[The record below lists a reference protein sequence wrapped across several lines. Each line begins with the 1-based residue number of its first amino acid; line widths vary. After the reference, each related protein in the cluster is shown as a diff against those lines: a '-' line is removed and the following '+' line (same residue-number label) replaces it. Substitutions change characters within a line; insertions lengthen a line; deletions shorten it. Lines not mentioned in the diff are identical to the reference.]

1 MCAELTASCMSTG
14 QPRYYLL
21 LTGIHRFL
29 APLFTSI
36 ANLLGTSTP
45 PTAMIQ
51 LKPGIPPASLSKP
64 SHSAARRKNRME
76 RKKNGGL
83 RFKRVFSDPAIAP
96 FDQIEW
102 GRRTA
107 EITDDGGRVIF
118 KQEDIE
124 VPKNWSALATK
135 IAVSKYFYGDIANGT
150 DPYKGGRETSVRQL
164 IHRVTRTI
172 TDCGIA
178 DSYFADAEAAE
189 TFYDELTWLCLNQ
202 HGAFNSPVWFNV
214 GLYHQYGVGKG
225 AGAGNYFYN
234 SETGE
239 AERATSQYEYP
250 QGSACFIQSVG
261 DTMEDIMRLATSE
274 AMLFKFGSGTGTD
287 LSSLRS
293 TREKLSGGGKP
304 SGPLSFLKV
313 YDKIANVV
321 KSGGKTRRA
330 AKMNTLKDWH
340 PDIEEFIDAKQN
352 EEKKAWALIEQGYD
366 GSYNGDAYGSVMY
379 QNENLSVRVSD
390 EFMNAA
396 VDGREW
402 VTKNVRDGSPCDK
415 KDARGLLRKI
425 AEGTYICGDPGMQ
438 FDSTI
443 HKWHTCK
450 GTGRQNSTN
459 PCSEYLFPDNTAC
472 NLASLNLMKFKGEDE
487 VFDVERF
494 KAAVRLFITAQEILV
509 DNASYPIKEIAENSH
524 IFRTLG
530 LGYANLGSL
539 IMSYGYGYD
548 TVEGRALCGAI
559 TAIMTG
565 EAYEQSALLA
575 KTMGPFPGYR
585 EARCS
590 GVSKPAAKDNV
601 ASMLEV
607 IELHREAVEEIPD
620 VEEFG
625 YLKKEA
631 TRAWDRATDL
641 GKRHGYRNAQVT
653 VLAPTGTI
661 SFLMD
666 CDTTG
671 IEPDIAL
678 VKYKLLAGGGML
690 KIVNQTI
697 RPALE
702 HLGYAEDEIARSI
715 EHVDLFD
722 TIEDATPGA
731 DHSAVLAGRA
741 EAGRFYPTPLRA
753 EHLPIFDCAFR
764 AHLGERSL
772 HYMAHLRMM
781 AAAQPFLSG
790 AISKTVNM
798 PENATVDDIMNTYVE
813 GWRLGLKSIAIYR
826 DGSKRSAPLN
836 TRKTRDMG
844 AFDGAMDVIAKP
856 EELQKLILELEEEI
870 AMLRSRLDQ
879 PIRHRMPDTRM
890 SLTHRFEIAGHE
902 GYITVGLYE
911 DGQPG
916 ELLITMWKEGSTI
929 GGLMDTVGTL
939 TSIALQYGVPL
950 ESLVKKFAYQRF
962 EPSGF
967 TKNPDIRNATSI
979 TDYVFRYLGCQFI
992 KGYKEATSPN
1002 RAQPEFP
1009 LKEIAEMEKKAIN
1022 RPVAELPRTAEK
1034 ELIDVITSHSPG
1046 EGNPKVIT
1054 TGYTYADR
1062 VKEALGNMF
1071 MDIVC
1076 SHCGSDKV
1084 IRAGACG
1091 VCTECGTS
1099 QGCS

>member
-1 MCAELTASCMSTG
+1 
-14 QPRYYLL
+14 
-21 LTGIHRFL
+21 
-29 APLFTSI
+29 
-36 ANLLGTSTP
+36 
-45 PTAMIQ
+45 MIQ
-51 LKPGIPPASLSKP
+51 LKAGIPGSQFNKGNKP
-64 SHSAARRKNRME
+64 NARSRMRRTSGKE
-76 RKKNGGL
+76 RSGL
-83 RFKRVFSDPAIAP
+83 RFKRVFSDAKCAP
-96 FDQIEW
+96 FDEVEW
-102 GRRTA
+102 ERRTA
-107 EITDDGGRVIF
+107 EITDDSGKIIF

-124 VPKNWSALATK
+124 VPASWSELATK

-150 DPYKGGRETSVRQL
+150 DPAKGGRETSVRQL

-172 TDCGIA
+172 A
-178 DSYFADAEAAE
+178 DWGLLDGYFADAQMADL
-189 TFYDELTWLCLNQ
+189 FYAELTWLCLNQ
-202 HGAFNSPVWFNV
+202 YGAFNSPVWFNV
-214 GLYHQYGVGKG
+214 GLYQQYGIGIG
-225 AGAGNYFYN
+225 AGEGNYFYN
-234 SETGE
+234 RE
-239 AERATSQYEYP
+239 AGKADRAATQYEYP
-250 QGSACFIQSVG
+250 QGSACFIQAVD

-274 AMLFKFGSGTGTD
+274 AMLFKYGSGTGSD

-313 YDKIANVV
+313 YDQVANVV

-340 PDIEEFIDAKQN
+340 PDIEEFIDAKQK
-352 EEKKAWALIEQGYD
+352 EERKAWALIEQGYD

-379 QNENLSVRVSD
+379 QNENLSVRVSN
-390 EFMNAA
+390 EFMHAA
-396 VDGREW
+396 LNGEEW
-402 VTKNVRDGSPCDK
+402 WTRRVRDGSPCER
-415 KDARGLLRKI
+415 KDAQTLLHKI
-425 AEGTYICGDPGMQ
+425 AQGTYICGDPGMQ

-450 GTGRQNSTN
+450 GTDRQNSTN
-459 PCSEYLFPDNTAC
+459 PCSEYLFLDNTAC
-472 NLASLNLMKFKGEDE
+472 NLASLNLMKFKTADGE
-487 VFDVERF
+487 FDVERF
-494 KAAVRLFITAQEILV
+494 KAAVRIFITAQEIIV
-509 DNASYPIKEIAENSH
+509 DSASYPIKEIAENSH

-539 IMSYGYGYD
+539 VMSYGYGYD
-548 TVEGRALCGAI
+548 SVEGRALCGAV

-585 EARCS
+585 DARCS
-590 GVSKPAAKDNV
+590 GVSKPVAKDNV

-607 IELHREAVEEIPD
+607 IDLHRAAVDEIPD
-620 VEEFG
+620 AEEFA

-631 TRAWDRATDL
+631 AHAWNRAADL

-702 HLGYAEDEIARSI
+702 HLGYDEDEIASI
-715 EHVDLFD
+715 VEHVDLFD
-722 TIEDATPGA
+722 TIEDARPGA
-731 DHSAVLAGRA
+731 DHAAVLAGRA
-741 EAGRFYPTPLRA
+741 EAGRLYPTPLRA

-772 HYMAHLRMM
+772 HYLAHLRMM

-798 PENATVDDIMNTYVE
+798 PESATVDDIMNTYLE

-836 TRKTRDMG
+836 TKKTRDMG
-844 AFDGAMDVIAKP
+844 FDSAMDATAEP
-856 EELQKLILELEEEI
+856 EDLQKRILELEEEI
-870 AMLRSRLDQ
+870 AMLRTRLDQ

-916 ELLITMWKEGSTI
+916 ELFITMSKEGSTI

-1002 RAQPEFP
+1002 RAQSEFP
-1009 LKEIAEMEKKAIN
+1009 LKEIAEMEKKAVN
-1022 RPVAELPRTAEK
+1022 RPVAELPRTAER
-1034 ELIDVITSHSPG
+1034 ELIDVITNDSPG
-1046 EGNPKVIT
+1046 EGSPKIISS
-1054 TGYTYADR
+1054 GYTHAER

>member
-1 MCAELTASCMSTG
+1 
-14 QPRYYLL
+14 
-21 LTGIHRFL
+21 
-29 APLFTSI
+29 
-36 ANLLGTSTP
+36 
-45 PTAMIQ
+45 MIQ
-51 LKPGIPPASLSKP
+51 LKPGIPPASLNGP
-64 SHSAARRKNRME
+64 PQPTVRRRNRSD
-76 RKKNGGL
+76 KKKKTGL
-83 RFKRVFSDPAIAP
+83 RFKRVFSDAAVAP
-96 FDQIEW
+96 FDQVEW
-102 GRRTA
+102 ERRTA
-107 EITDDGGRVIF
+107 EITDDSAKVIF

-124 VPKNWSALATK
+124 VPKSWSALATK

-172 TDCGIA
+172 TDWGLA
-178 DSYFADAEAAE
+178 DGYFTDAEAAE
-189 TFYDELTWLCLNQ
+189 VFYDELTWLCLNQ
-202 HGAFNSPVWFNV
+202 YGAFNSPVWFNV

-234 SETGE
+234 WETGE
-239 AERATSQYEYP
+239 AERAASQYEYP
-250 QGSACFIQSVG
+250 QGSACFIQSVE

-274 AMLFKFGSGTGTD
+274 AMLFKYGSGTGTD

-313 YDKIANVV
+313 YDQVANVV

-340 PDIEEFIDAKQN
+340 PDIEEFIDAKQK

-379 QNENLSVRVSD
+379 QNENVSVRVSD
-390 EFMNAA
+390 EFMEAA
-396 VDGREW
+396 QEGREW
-402 VTKNVRDGSPCDK
+402 WTRRVTDGKQCER
-415 KDARGLLRKI
+415 KDARTLLRKI

-459 PCSEYLFPDNTAC
+459 PCSEYLFLDNTAC
-472 NLASLNLMKFKGEDE
+472 NLASLNLMKFKTPEGD
-487 VFDVERF
+487 FDIDRF
-494 KAAVRLFITAQEILV
+494 KAAVRVFITAQEIIV

-539 IMSYGYGYD
+539 IMSYGFGYD
-548 TVEGRALCGAI
+548 SVEGRALCGAI

-565 EAYEQSALLA
+565 EAYEQSARLA
-575 KTMGPFPGYR
+575 RAIGPFSGYR
-585 EARCS
+585 DARAS
-590 GVSKPAAKDNV
+590 GVPKPVAKDNV

-607 IELHREAVEEIPD
+607 IELHRQAVREISDAKEFAHLKEEAAKV
-620 VEEFG
+620 
-625 YLKKEA
+625 
-631 TRAWDRATDL
+631 WDSAAEL
-641 GKRHGYRNAQVT
+641 GKHHGYRNAQVT

-690 KIVNQTI
+690 KIVNQTVKA
-697 RPALE
+697 ALE
-702 HLGYAEDEIARSI
+702 KLGYNSDEIEGIIAHI
-715 EHVDLFD
+715 DAFD
-722 TIEDATPGA
+722 TIEDVTDTDGSTISSGLKP
-731 DHSAVLAGRA
+731 
-741 EAGRFYPTPLRA
+741 
-753 EHLPIFDCAFR
+753 EHLPIFDCAFKPFK
-764 AHLGERSL
+764 GERSL
-772 HYMAHLRMM
+772 NYMAHLRMM

-798 PENATVDDIMNTYVE
+798 PEAATVDDIMNTYVE
-813 GWRLGLKSIAIYR
+813 GWRLGLKSVAIYR
-826 DGSKRSAPLN
+826 DASKRSAPLN
-836 TRKTRDMG
+836 TRKTKDMG
-844 AFDGAMDVIAKP
+844 TVAAGDDSGLSADSATDA
-856 EELQKLILELEEEI
+856 LQKRVLELEQELT
-870 AMLRSRLDQ
+870 ALRGQLDQ
-879 PIRHRMPDTRM
+879 PVRHRMPDTRI
-890 SLTHRFEIAGHE
+890 SLTHKFEIAGHE

-916 ELLITMWKEGSTI
+916 ELFITMSKEGSTI

-967 TKNPDIRNATSI
+967 TKNPDIRHATSI
-979 TDYVFRYLGCQFI
+979 TDYVFRWLACQFI

-1002 RAQPEFP
+1002 RAQPDLP
-1009 LKEIAEMEKKAIN
+1009 LKEIAEIEKKALN
-1022 RPVAELPRTAEK
+1022 RPVTDLARTGEK
-1034 ELIDVITSHSPG
+1034 EVIDVITSHPADDS
-1046 EGNPKVIT
+1046 ESARQNGN
-1054 TGYTYADR
+1054 GNGHADR
-1062 VKEALGNMF
+1062 VTVALGSIF
-1071 MDIVC
+1071 MGITC
-1076 SHCGSDKV
+1076 SVCGSDKV

>member
-1 MCAELTASCMSTG
+1 
-14 QPRYYLL
+14 
-21 LTGIHRFL
+21 
-29 APLFTSI
+29 
-36 ANLLGTSTP
+36 
-45 PTAMIQ
+45 MIQ
-51 LKPGIPPASLSKP
+51 LKPGIPPASLKGP
-64 SHSAARRKNRME
+64 RDPALRRKSKA
-76 RKKNGGL
+76 KKKTGL
-83 RFKRVFSDPAIAP
+83 RFKRVFSDGGVAP
-96 FDQIEW
+96 FEQVEW
-102 GRRTA
+102 ERRTA
-107 EITDDGGRVIF
+107 EITDDSGKVIF

-124 VPKNWSALATK
+124 VPKSWSALATK

-172 TDCGIA
+172 TDWGWA
-178 DSYFADAEAAE
+178 DGYFADKEAAE
-189 TFYDELTWLCLNQ
+189 IFYNELTWLCLNQ
-202 HGAFNSPVWFNV
+202 FGAFNSPVWFNL

-234 SETGE
+234 RESCK
-239 AERATSQYEYP
+239 AERAASQYEYP
-250 QGSACFIQSVG
+250 QGSACFIQSVE

-274 AMLFKFGSGTGTD
+274 AMLFKYGSGTGTD

-313 YDKIANVV
+313 YDQVANVV

-340 PDIEEFIDAKQN
+340 PDIEEFIDAKQK

-379 QNENLSVRVSD
+379 QNENVSVRVSD
-390 EFMNAA
+390 KFMEAA
-396 VDGREW
+396 LDGREW
-402 VTKNVRDGSPCDK
+402 WTRRVTDGKPCERK
-415 KDARGLLRKI
+415 EARTLLRKI

-459 PCSEYLFPDNTAC
+459 PCSEYLFLDNTAC
-472 NLASLNLMKFKGEDE
+472 NLASLNLMKFKTPDGD
-487 VFDVERF
+487 FDVERF
-494 KAAVRLFITAQEILV
+494 KAAVRIFITAQEIIV

-539 IMSYGYGYD
+539 IMSYGFGYD
-548 TVEGRALCGAI
+548 SVEGRALCGAI
-559 TAIMTG
+559 TSIMTG
-565 EAYEQSALLA
+565 EAYEQSARLA
-575 KTMGPFPGYR
+575 QVMEPFPGYR
-585 EARCS
+585 DARAS
-590 GVSKPAAKDNV
+590 GVLKPVAKDNV

-607 IELHREAVEEIPD
+607 IELHRKAVSDISDAKEFAHLKEEAAKVWDNAVE
-620 VEEFG
+620 
-625 YLKKEA
+625 
-631 TRAWDRATDL
+631 L
-641 GKRHGYRNAQVT
+641 GKRYGYRNAQVT

-697 RPALE
+697 KPALQK
-702 HLGYAEDEIARSI
+702 LGYNSDEIERIVAHI
-715 EHVDLFD
+715 DAFD
-722 TIEDATPGA
+722 TIEDVTDTDG
-731 DHSAVLAGRA
+731 SAISSGLK
-741 EAGRFYPTPLRA
+741 P
-753 EHLPIFDCAFR
+753 EHLPIFDCAFKPFK
-764 AHLGERSL
+764 GERSL
-772 HYMAHLRMM
+772 NYMAHLRMM

-790 AISKTVNM
+790 AISKTVNL
-798 PENATVDDIMNTYVE
+798 PEAATVDDIMNTYLE
-813 GWRLGLKSIAIYR
+813 GWRLGLKSVAIYR
-826 DGSKRSAPLN
+826 EGSKRSAPLN
-836 TRKTRDMG
+836 TRKTKDMG
-844 AFDGAMDVIAKP
+844 SVASGADGVILDGTGLDS
-856 EELQKLILELEEEI
+856 LQARILELEQEV
-870 AMLRSRLDQ
+870 ALLRGRVDQ
-879 PIRHRMPDTRM
+879 PVRHRMTDTRM
-890 SLTHRFEIAGHE
+890 SLTHKFEIAGHE
-902 GYITVGLYE
+902 GYITVGLFA

-916 ELLITMWKEGSTI
+916 ELFITMSKEGSTI

-950 ESLVKKFAYQRF
+950 ESLIKKFAYQRF

-967 TKNPDIRNATSI
+967 TKNSDIRHATSI
-979 TDYVFRYLGCQFI
+979 TDYVFRWLGCQFI
-992 KGYKEATSPN
+992 RGYKEATSPN
-1002 RAQPEFP
+1002 RGQPDLP
-1009 LKEIAEMEKKAIN
+1009 LKEIADIEKKAVN
-1022 RPVAELPRTAEK
+1022 RPVSDLARTAEK
-1034 ELIDVITSHSPG
+1034 EVIDVITNHPPG
-1046 EGNPKVIT
+1046 DSESGRQNGN
-1054 TGYTYADR
+1054 GHGHADR
-1062 VKEALGNMF
+1062 VTVALGSIF
-1071 MDIVC
+1071 MGITC
-1076 SHCGSDKV
+1076 SVCGSDKV

>member
-1 MCAELTASCMSTG
+1 
-14 QPRYYLL
+14 
-21 LTGIHRFL
+21 
-29 APLFTSI
+29 
-36 ANLLGTSTP
+36 
-45 PTAMIQ
+45 MIQ
-51 LKPGIPPASLSKP
+51 LKAGIPGSQFNKGNKP
-64 SHSAARRKNRME
+64 NARSRMRRTSGKE
-76 RKKNGGL
+76 RSGL
-83 RFKRVFSDPAIAP
+83 RFKRVFSDAKCAP
-96 FDQIEW
+96 FDEVEW
-102 GRRTA
+102 ERRTA
-107 EITDDGGRVIF
+107 EITDDSGKIIF

-124 VPKNWSALATK
+124 VPASWSELATK

-150 DPYKGGRETSVRQL
+150 DPAKGGRETSVRQL

-172 TDCGIA
+172 A
-178 DSYFADAEAAE
+178 DWGLLDGYFADAQM
-189 TFYDELTWLCLNQ
+189 TDLFCDELTWLCLNQ
-202 HGAFNSPVWFNV
+202 YGAFNSPVWFNV
-214 GLYHQYGVGKG
+214 GLYQQYGIGTG
-225 AGAGNYFYN
+225 AGEGNYFYN
-234 SETGE
+234 RETGK
-239 AERATSQYEYP
+239 ADRAATQYEYP
-250 QGSACFIQSVG
+250 QGSACFIQAVD

-274 AMLFKFGSGTGTD
+274 AMLFKYGSGTGSD

-313 YDKIANVV
+313 YDQVANVV

-340 PDIEEFIDAKQN
+340 PDIEEFIDAKQK
-352 EEKKAWALIEQGYD
+352 EERKAWALIEQGYD

-379 QNENLSVRVSD
+379 QNENLSVRVSN
-390 EFMNAA
+390 EFMHAA
-396 VDGREW
+396 LNGEEW
-402 VTKNVRDGSPCDK
+402 WTRRVRDGSPCER
-415 KDARGLLRKI
+415 KDARTLLHKI
-425 AEGTYICGDPGMQ
+425 AQGTYICGDPGMQ

-450 GTGRQNSTN
+450 GTDRQNSTN
-459 PCSEYLFPDNTAC
+459 PCSEYLFLDNTAC
-472 NLASLNLMKFKGEDE
+472 NLASLNLMKFKTADGE
-487 VFDVERF
+487 FDVERF
-494 KAAVRLFITAQEILV
+494 KAAVRIFITAQEIIV
-509 DNASYPIKEIAENSH
+509 DSASYPIKEIAENSH

-539 IMSYGYGYD
+539 VMSYGYGYD
-548 TVEGRALCGAI
+548 SVEGRALCGAV

-565 EAYEQSALLA
+565 EAYEQSAVLA

-585 EARCS
+585 DARCS
-590 GVSKPAAKDNV
+590 GVSKPVAKDNV

-607 IELHREAVEEIPD
+607 IDLHRAAVDEIPD
-620 VEEFG
+620 AEEFA

-631 TRAWDRATDL
+631 AHAWNRAADL

-702 HLGYAEDEIARSI
+702 HLGYDEDEIASI
-715 EHVDLFD
+715 VEHVDLFD
-722 TIEDATPGA
+722 TIEDARPGA
-731 DHSAVLAGRA
+731 DHAAVLAGRV
-741 EAGRFYPTPLRA
+741 EAGRLYPTPLRA

-798 PENATVDDIMNTYVE
+798 PESATIDDIMNTYVE

-836 TRKTRDMG
+836 TKKTRDMG
-844 AFDGAMDVIAKP
+844 FDSAMDATAEPKD
-856 EELQKLILELEEEI
+856 LQKRILELEEEI
-870 AMLRSRLDQ
+870 AMLRTRLDQ

-916 ELLITMWKEGSTI
+916 ELFITMSKEGSTI

-1002 RAQPEFP
+1002 RAQSEFP
-1009 LKEIAEMEKKAIN
+1009 LKEIAEMEKKAVN
-1022 RPVAELPRTAEK
+1022 RPVAELPRTAER
-1034 ELIDVITSHSPG
+1034 ELIDVITNDSPG
-1046 EGNPKVIT
+1046 EGSPKIISS
-1054 TGYTYADR
+1054 GYTHAER